1 MSCFV
6 NRVARTTVQ
15 VQRQLHTSSVV
26 CKRRPQQIVDNKKT
40 HGRLEDLKQNIWEKQ
55 FVIDH
60 FEIPGKFQ
68 KYFTGRLRKREA
80 KRLDRQI
87 NGVPQTDE
95 LVRIGPRKV
104 VVDENAQLKKME
116 MLQAQITR
124 ILEDHLTSDDL
135 PVRQLSL
142 QYWEITNVLVS
153 FNLKSVVCC
162 YKVTMPDRRTDSVKP
177 QEVRQIIQESSEYL
191 NAVVNQEL
199 AGGPN
204 RRIGTNRAVRIK
216 FTNGS
221 KASEIIERMEAEL
234 LNAE

>member
-142 QYWEITNVLVS
+142 QYWEITNVWASL
-153 FNLKSVVCC
+153 L
-162 YKVTMPDRRTDSVKP
+162 TMLDRRTDSVKP

>member
-6 NRVARTTVQ
+6 NRIARTTVQ
-15 VQRQLHTSSVV
+15 VQRQLHTSSAM
-26 CKRRPQQIVDNKKT
+26 CKHRPQQIVDNKKT
-40 HGRLEDLKQNIWEKQ
+40 RGRLEDLKQNIWEKQ

-68 KYFTGRLRKREA
+68 KYFTGRLRKRET

-104 VVDENAQLKKME
+104 VADEKAQLKKME
-116 MLQAQITR
+116 MLQGQITR
-124 ILEDHLTSDDL
+124 ILEDHMASDDL

-142 QYWEITNVLVS
+142 QYWEITN
-153 FNLKSVVCC
+153 
-162 YKVTMPDRRTDSVKP
+162 Y
-177 QEVRQIIQESSEYL
+177 QVRQIIQESSEYL

-234 LNAE
+234 LEAE

>member
-142 QYWEITNVLVS
+142 QYWEITN
-153 FNLKSVVCC
+153 
-162 YKVTMPDRRTDSVKP
+162 

>member
-6 NRVARTTVQ
+6 NRIARTTVQ
-15 VQRQLHTSSVV
+15 VRRQLHTSSVV
-26 CKRRPQQIVDNKKT
+26 CKRRPQQIVDTKKT

-55 FVIDH
+55 FVLDH

-95 LVRIGPRKV
+95 LVRIGPRKIV
-104 VVDENAQLKKME
+104 ADEAAQLKKME

-142 QYWEITNVLVS
+142 QYWEITN
-153 FNLKSVVCC
+153 
-162 YKVTMPDRRTDSVKP
+162 
-177 QEVRQIIQESSEYL
+177 QEVRRIIQESSEYL

-234 LNAE
+234 LDSQ

>member
-142 QYWEITNVLVS
+142 QYWEITNVWASL
-153 FNLKSVVCC
+153 L
-162 YKVTMPDRRTDSVKP
+162 TMPDRRTDSVKP

>member
-6 NRVARTTVQ
+6 NRIARTTVQ

-26 CKRRPQQIVDNKKT
+26 CKHRPQQIVDNKKT
-40 HGRLEDLKQNIWEKQ
+40 RGRLEDLKQNIWEKQ

-68 KYFTGRLRKREA
+68 KYFTGRLRKRET

-104 VVDENAQLKKME
+104 VADEKAQLKKME
-116 MLQAQITR
+116 MLQGQITR
-124 ILEDHLTSDDL
+124 ILEDHMASDDL

-142 QYWEITNVLVS
+142 QYWEITN
-153 FNLKSVVCC
+153 
-162 YKVTMPDRRTDSVKP
+162 Y
-177 QEVRQIIQESSEYL
+177 QVRQIIQESSEYL

-234 LNAE
+234 LEAE